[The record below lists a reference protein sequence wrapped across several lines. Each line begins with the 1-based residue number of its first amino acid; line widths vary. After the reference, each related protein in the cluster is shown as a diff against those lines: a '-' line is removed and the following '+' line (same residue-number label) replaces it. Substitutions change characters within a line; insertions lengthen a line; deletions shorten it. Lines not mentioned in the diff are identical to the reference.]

1 MNINVIKRLHTVL
14 RAISSGFELD
24 FNKFQEFCQETIRLI
39 LMDYSWYILPP
50 SVHKM
55 LVHGPEISQ
64 IMDLPIGFYSEESQE
79 AQNKEIRKSRL
90 HHTTKISRIN
100 VMENQF
106 HYLLQRSDPL
116 ISSTIFKKKL
126 SDGGKPLDDDL
137 KYLLKS

>member
-1 MNINVIKRLHTVL
+1 
-14 RAISSGFELD
+14 
-24 FNKFQEFCQETIRLI
+24 
-39 LMDYSWYILPP
+39 
-50 SVHKM
+50 M
-55 LVHGPEISQ
+55 LVHRPEILD
-64 IMDLPIGFYSEESQE
+64 ILDLPIGLCSEESQE
-79 AQNKEIRKSRL
+79 AQKIQKARL

-137 KYLLKS
+137 KYLLKY